1 MTKYLAIIKDSFR
14 EALASRVLW
23 LLLVLITLLLLVI
36 APLGY
41 HEVATWQLGD
51 NDVRGWEN
59 LMHQVRTEGQKDEPS
74 PSRRIFM
81 LLEPNLQERL
91 VKVKLPGIDDDVRG
105 PFEFMGV
112 ADSFKKSL
120 NKALEQPDF
129 YTEESFAA
137 IPPLSDEL
145 RELKDAGPETLADS
159 EVGRFN
165 RLLVEASFPDLV
177 RSSPPTSIQLRY
189 GWWEFFDPFPL
200 RRATLQE
207 ALQTGASFVMT
218 WFVGA
223 IGVLVAIL
231 VTSPIVPQMFDPGS
245 LHLLLSKPISR
256 WLLFLAKFCGGC
268 AFIFICA
275 SYLVT
280 GLWMIL
286 GVRFGVWDPKLLLG
300 IPIYLFV
307 FAIYYSVSSLF
318 GVVYRSPIVCIVLTI
333 VFWGM
338 CFIVGLGKMTFEN
351 TIWSSS
357 QITRVFEADDSI
369 VAVNELGVTYFWDEP
384 TRQWREVFATQ
395 QQQQSRGIMI
405 AAPEL
410 RNMMQPIGP
419 IYDEKHERLLAA
431 LVAAPRP
438 GVRERSLTVGAKS
451 DDWEPRSEN
460 TVPTGAQA
468 LFREPSGDILLVASV
483 GLFRLTGDPLEKKR
497 PVKLFGIQLPL
508 KTAGPFENVG
518 PADTTETVL
527 TPPSTAAFNTAKGTL
542 GLYTR
547 GRVMLLERDDKG
559 NYELA
564 GETRLDGDERQP
576 VVMAFGGST
585 ILLGRQDGRVQA
597 LDATTFE
604 EQMSLS
610 PEGPNQ
616 VRFIN
621 ASPDGRWFA
630 VLLHNGN
637 LWMYDAEAKSLALA
651 PVAGQG
657 GISCATFSE
666 SGQLFVADQAV
677 RVTAYKM
684 PEFARQQRYSPSL
697 GIWMRTYRY
706 GLLPLYTIFPKPGE
720 LGTTFEY
727 FMSGKETQA
736 SGSSAEN
743 LSASQR
749 DLDPWTPLWSSAL
762 FMFVVL
768 GIACVYIERQEF

>member
-1 MTKYLAIIKDSFR
+1 MNKYLAIIKDSFR

-41 HEVATWQLGD
+41 HQVVTWQLSD

-59 LMHQVRTEGQKDEPS
+59 LMHKVRTEGRKDEPS
-74 PSRRIFM
+74 PSRRIFVS
-81 LLEPNLQERL
+81 LDEKLQDRL
-91 VKVKLPGIDDDVRG
+91 VKVKLPGIDEEVRG

-112 ADSFKKSL
+112 ADSFKKAL
-120 NKALEQPDF
+120 NKLIESSDF
-129 YTEESFAA
+129 YAEESFASV
-137 IPPLSDEL
+137 PMLSDEL
-145 RELKDAGPETLADS
+145 RELKKAGPESLPPA
-159 EVGRFN
+159 EIGRFN
-165 RLLVEASFPDLV
+165 RLLVEASYPDLV
-177 RSSPPTSIQLRY
+177 RSSPPTSIQLKY

-207 ALQTGASFVMT
+207 ALQTGAAFVMS

-223 IGVLVAIL
+223 VGVLVAIL

-268 AFIFICA
+268 AFILICA

-280 GLWMIL
+280 GLWIIL

-307 FAIYYSVSSLF
+307 FAVYYSVSSLV
-318 GVVYRSPIVCIVLTI
+318 GVVYRSPIVCIVLT
-333 VFWGM
+333 VLFWGI
-338 CFIVGLGKMTFEN
+338 CFLVGLAKVTFEN

-357 QITRVFEADDSI
+357 QITRVFEADGSL
-369 VAVNELGVTYFWDEP
+369 VAVNELGVAHTWDDAN
-384 TRQWREVFATQ
+384 RQWREIFVTPQ
-395 QQQQSRGIMI
+395 QKQARGIMI

-410 RNMMQPIGP
+410 RNMMQPVGP
-419 IYDEKHERLLAA
+419 VYDQRHERLLAA
-431 LVAAPRP
+431 LVAAPQP
-438 GVRERSLTVGAKS
+438 GVRERLLTVGAKG

-468 LFREPSGDILLVASV
+468 LFLEPSGDVLLVASI

-518 PADTTETVL
+518 PADSTEIVL
-527 TPPSTAAFNTAKGTL
+527 TPPSTAAMSTTDGAL
-542 GLYTR
+542 ALYTR
-547 GRVMLLERDDKG
+547 GRVKLLERDEHG
-559 NYELA
+559 SYQLLR
-564 GETRLDGDERQP
+564 ETRLDGEERQP
-576 VVMAFGGST
+576 VVLAFGGST
-585 ILLGRQDGRVQA
+585 IVLGRQDGRIQA
-597 LDATTFE
+597 IDATTFG
-604 EQMSLS
+604 EQLSTS

-616 VRFIN
+616 ARFIT

-630 VLLHNGN
+630 VLLHNGD
-637 LWMYDAEAKSLALA
+637 LWIYDAENKSLTMPA
-651 PVAGQG
+651 VAGQG
-657 GISCATFSE
+657 AISCAVFSN
-666 SGQLFVADQAV
+666 SGQLYVADQAV
-677 RVTAYKM
+677 RVISYEM
-684 PEFARQQRYSPSL
+684 PDFTRSQTYSPRL
-697 GIWMRTYRY
+697 GIWMRAYRY
-706 GLLPLYTIFPKPGE
+706 GLLPLYTLFPKPGE
-720 LGTTFEY
+720 LGTTFGY
-727 FMSGKETQA
+727 LMSGKETQSA
-736 SGSSAEN
+736 GSSDEN

-762 FMFVVL
+762 FMCVVL
-768 GIACVYIERQEF
+768 GIACAYIEWQEF